1 MTKDKF
7 YKIVLYLKDLIN
19 GTKFEGKT
27 YVVGGAVRDL
37 YMDKE
42 IKDIDI
48 VVEFPSGGIEFAN
61 WMEENGH
68 THGSVVTYPTYGT
81 AMFHLKECPEV
92 QIECVQTRKEQ
103 YKD

>member
-37 YMDKE
+37 LILDLIPIE
-42 IKDIDI
+42 ISDGLTKK
-48 VVEFPSGGIEFAN
+48 
-61 WMEENGH
+61 
-68 THGSVVTYPTYGT
+68 T
-81 AMFHLKECPEV
+81 
-92 QIECVQTRKEQ
+92 
-103 YKD
+103 